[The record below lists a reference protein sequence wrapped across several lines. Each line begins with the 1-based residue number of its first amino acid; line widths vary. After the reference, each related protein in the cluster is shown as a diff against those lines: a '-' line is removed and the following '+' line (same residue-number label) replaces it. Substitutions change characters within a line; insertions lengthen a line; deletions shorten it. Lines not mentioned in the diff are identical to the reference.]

1 MGIDALEVIQD
12 LEEDNAAHRDNA
24 RLNAMVA
31 IAVAVLATFLGI
43 CDVKDD
49 NIVQGM
55 QAAQADKIDSWGFYQ
70 ARNVREEIALATI
83 EQLVL
88 ARATQPEGARA
99 GYDAAIARYRELA
112 TSQNTKKEA
121 LRTQAE
127 EAQKTY
133 DALNYRDDQFDL
145 ASASIAI
152 AIALLAVTA
161 LTHLWWLYWLA
172 VIPGVFGIVVGV
184 AGLGGFG
191 FHPDALIKPLT
202 RAPFEASQLALGYM
216 PLNSPA

>member
-1 MGIDALEVIQD
+1 MDIDPLETIED
-12 LEEDNAAHRDNA
+12 LEEDNALHREHG

-31 IAVAVLATFLGI
+31 VMVAVLATFLGI
-43 CDVKDD
+43 CNVKDD

-55 QAAQADKIDSWGFYQ
+55 QAAQADKIDLWGYYQ
-70 ARNVREEIALATI
+70 ARNIREEIALATV

-88 ARATQPEGARA
+88 ARGGRPESERA
-99 GYDAAIARYRELA
+99 AYDASIAKYQELA
-112 TSQNTKKEA
+112 KSQNAKKEV
-121 LRTQAE
+121 LKTQAE

-133 DALNYRDDQFDL
+133 DKLNFRDDQFDL

-161 LTHLWWLYWLA
+161 LTHLAWLFWLA
-172 VIPGVFGIVVGV
+172 MIPSMFGIAVGI

-191 FHPDALIKPLT
+191 LHPDFLIKPLT
-202 RAPFEASQLALGYM
+202 
-216 PLNSPA
+216 